1 MHSFGYRANAL
12 LTFAVTI
19 LALMCAMASVSDNFN
34 TPTPSAQVQVP
45 LFSLSFHLYGSAIWS
60 IFHPLFFIFYFYSLC
75 FVFPDVGVEH
85 QLVSETAQWQW
96 RGNSCLF
103 LFLFKHNI
111 LFRSWVL
118 QDFFLFAFSLQ
129 SPSDLGSCV
138 NLRIFVAFHYI
149 MDCHQ
154 I

>member
-1 MHSFGYRANAL
+1 MPSPFWL
-12 LTFAVTI
+12 L
-19 LALMCAMASVSDNFN
+19 CAPWPLYPTTS
-34 TPTPSAQVQVP
+34 TPPLPLHKSRS
-45 LFSLSFHLYGSAIWS
+45 LFSLYHFTFTDLQFDQSFTP
-60 IFHPLFFIFYFYSLC
+60 FFYFLFLLSVLC
-75 FVFPDVGVEH
+75 FPDVGVEH

-103 LFLFKHNI
+103 LFLVKHNI